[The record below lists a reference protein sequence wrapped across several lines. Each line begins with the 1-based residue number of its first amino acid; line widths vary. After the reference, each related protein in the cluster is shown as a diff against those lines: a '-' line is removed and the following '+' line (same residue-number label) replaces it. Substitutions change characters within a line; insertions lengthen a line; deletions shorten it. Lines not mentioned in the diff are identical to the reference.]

1 MKLPGIAENKAN
13 EGRGKNKTASWS
25 EGFFSTFPDNLKYIG

>member
-13 EGRGKNKTASWS
+13 EGRERTKQRAEVKGSLAH
-25 EGFFSTFPDNLKYIG
+25 FRII